1 MIVPYPHIPPVAF
14 RVGSVAVRWYGI
26 MYVIGYVVG
35 TRLAKIRSRRGLWTL
50 TAEAVDTLVGYLLV
64 GMFLGARLVYV
75 TVYDWPAYRAHPLN
89 VFAVWNGGLSFH
101 GAALGMAL
109 ACGVFAHRRRVPWR
123 MVTDGV
129 AVCAPPGLF
138 FGRLGNFINAELY
151 GRPTTLPWAMIFP
164 SDLLQLPR
172 HPSQLYEALG
182 EGIILG
188 AFLWWLQARIAR
200 RTITSGQIRDGY
212 LTAAFLIGYGALRF
226 LVEFTRQ
233 PDQQLGFVLGPF
245 SMGQLLSTL
254 TILAGL
260 VLLDVSRRRAPRT
273 DVSVGTLRAPTTM
286 TSGEHPPFD
295 HHGA

>member
-1 MIVPYPHIPPVAF
+1 
-14 RVGSVAVRWYGI
+14 

-35 TRLAKIRSRRGLWTL
+35 TWLAKVRSRRGLWTL
-50 TAEAVDTLVGYLLV
+50 TPDTVDALIGYLLV

-75 TVYDWPAYRAHPLN
+75 TLYDWPAYRAHPLN

-101 GAALGMAL
+101 GAALGMAV

-151 GRPTTLPWAMIFP
+151 GRPTTVRWAMIFP
-164 SDLLQLPR
+164 TDPLRIPR

-182 EGIILG
+182 EGIVLG

-200 RTITSGQIRDGY
+200 RTAEGGDIRDGY
-212 LTAAFLIGYGALRF
+212 LTAAFLMGYGALRF

-233 PDQQLGFVLGPF
+233 PDAQLGFVLGPF
-245 SMGQLLSTL
+245 SMGQILSTL
-254 TILAGL
+254 TIVVGL
-260 VLLDVSRRRAPRT
+260 VLLGDSQRRAPRPGV
-273 DVSVGTLRAPTTM
+273 VS
-286 TSGEHPPFD
+286 
-295 HHGA
+295 